1 MSFFSDNLPVIK
13 LGSWSLNADL
23 FASDIMLGPVPTL
36 FAEDPEQALA
46 SILSDAVRAHADLQ
60 RLARC
65 FYTPEMMDP
74 PSALKY
80 LKAPRNGA
88 AIFPYKVPAWRGPEQ
103 EESNPGPSLEGRP
116 GKRARIAQ
124 PPEPGKILLLSCSCN
139 FKKITL
145 YGHFI

>member
-36 FAEDPEQALA
+36 FEEDPEQALA

-65 FYTPEMMDP
+65 FYTPEMLDP

-88 AIFPYKVPAWRGPEQ
+88 AIFPYKMPAWRGPVL
-103 EESNPGPSLEGRP
+103 EEPSPGPSHEGRP
-116 GKRARIAQ
+116 ACQINLQ
-124 PPEPGKILLLSCSCN
+124 LLWIKLSNQLSS
-139 FKKITL
+139 
-145 YGHFI
+145 